1 VPPLPQRG
9 HISYSDLSAQD
20 RRTRISTPI
29 FADNGNP
36 PLRLDHAGYRSLSDF
51 RYLIRRFLEF
61 SQVAAKEAGL
71 TPRWHQALLAVK
83 GFPSDHAPTIG
94 DLAERLRIRHHT
106 AVELVDRLVEAGL
119 CSRRHDPDD
128 RRRVLV
134 FLSGPGE
141 ARLAALSA
149 AHLAE
154 LRALRPALYEI
165 LDRLGAVDPPASP
178 ASSSPASPGR
188 RNRLK

>member
-1 VPPLPQRG
+1 LPR
-9 HISYSDLSAQD
+9 
-20 RRTRISTPI
+20 
-29 FADNGNP
+29 
-36 PLRLDHAGYRSLSDF
+36 RLDRAGYRTLADF
-51 RYLIRRFLEF
+51 RYLLRRFLEF
-61 SQVAAKEAGL
+61 SQVAARSAGL

-83 GFPSDHAPTIG
+83 GFAVGRAPTVG
-94 DLAERLRIRHHT
+94 DLAERLGIRHHT

-119 CSRRHDPDD
+119 CVRRHDPDD
-128 RRRVLV
+128 RRRVL
-134 FLSGPGE
+134 LLLTEPGE

-165 LDRLGAVDPPASP
+165 LDRLDAAGAGKAAPAPPVAPPSP
-178 ASSSPASPGR
+178 SAASPGR